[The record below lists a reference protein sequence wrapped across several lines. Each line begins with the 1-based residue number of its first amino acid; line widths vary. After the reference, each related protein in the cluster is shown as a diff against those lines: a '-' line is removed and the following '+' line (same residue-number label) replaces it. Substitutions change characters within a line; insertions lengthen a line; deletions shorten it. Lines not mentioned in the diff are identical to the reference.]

1 MLTGINHP
9 RTLAIVA
16 ALMLLI
22 APSTGRAYEDPAVE
36 EGNCAFSKQLQ
47 DEYEKIQFVN
57 ELRVAKEASQSPY
70 GESLAN
76 SVQAKM
82 SNGETMEIDRFSVDC
97 LSCHD
102 GIYAKGKDIRYKNN
116 SEHRMT
122 DMSSVRGSHPIGMHY
137 GSYAYADRSF
147 KPLHLLKKGMELI
160 DGKVGCLT
168 CHNPFNKKK
177 YHLVMENDQ
186 SKLCFSCHT
195 K

>member
-1 MLTGINHP
+1 MLTQKRQT
-9 RTLAIVA
+9 RTLALVA
-16 ALMLLI
+16 ALLLFVSP
-22 APSTGRAYEDPAVE
+22 ASGRAYDVPVE
-36 EGNCAFSKQLQ
+36 EEGSCAFSRQLQ

-57 ELRVAKEASQSPY
+57 QLRVAKEASESPY

-82 SNGETMEIDRFSVDC
+82 SNGEIMEVDTFSVDC

-102 GIYAKGKDIRYKNN
+102 GINAKGKDIRFKNN
-116 SEHRMT
+116 SNRRTT

-147 KPLHLLKKGMELI
+147 KPLHSLKKGMELI

-177 YHLVMENDQ
+177 YHLVTENNQ

-195 K
+195 R